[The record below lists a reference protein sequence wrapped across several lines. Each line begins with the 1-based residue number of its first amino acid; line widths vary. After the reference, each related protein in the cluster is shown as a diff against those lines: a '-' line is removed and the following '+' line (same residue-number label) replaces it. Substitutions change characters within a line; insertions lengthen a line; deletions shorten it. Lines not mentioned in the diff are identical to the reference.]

1 MTSLLLYPGLGP
13 AVYTGG
19 VKVIFYVFIKDVAQK
34 ITLLYITYIIRFN
47 STAYDTWDHILL
59 IVRLI

>member
-1 MTSLLLYPGLGP
+1 MTSLLLYLCLGP

-34 ITLLYITYIIRFN
+34 LHY
-47 STAYDTWDHILL
+47 ST
-59 IVRLI
+59 